1 MSSDLVQ
8 GTARPLLR
16 RPGAAQAVEQAQGE
30 GVGLPDEIYVT
41 TYNIDN
47 SLIYEM
53 DNVENYEFINQKWK
67 EIKEKGNDII

>member
-1 MSSDLVQ
+1 MNIEDLSNSKLYWDNII
-8 GTARPLLR
+8 ADIY
-16 RPGAAQAVEQAQGE
+16 
-30 GVGLPDEIYVT
+30 DEIYVT

-47 SLIYEM
+47 FLIYEM

>member
-1 MSSDLVQ
+1 MMRTVSATSTASVQLKPSSDL
-8 GTARPLLR
+8 A
-16 RPGAAQAVEQAQGE
+16 
-30 GVGLPDEIYVT
+30 GLTWDNIIADIYDEIYVT

>member
-1 MSSDLVQ
+1 MLFRSHLKDYMNIEDLSNSKLYWDNII
-8 GTARPLLR
+8 ADIY
-16 RPGAAQAVEQAQGE
+16 
-30 GVGLPDEIYVT
+30 DEIYVT

>member
-1 MSSDLVQ
+1 MNIEDLSNSKLYWDNII
-8 GTARPLLR
+8 ADIY
-16 RPGAAQAVEQAQGE
+16 
-30 GVGLPDEIYVT
+30 DEIYVT